1 MAATRSLR
9 GRFARRH
16 ALGVFVA
23 SVLLAGVLLGTERTV
38 ALRALQRQA
47 DDVASIAV
55 RVLAQAGTERFT
67 GIFVTGD
74 SALGPSLSPAVL
86 RTLTALPGYVLVADG
101 PRLLFA
107 SAAVRDLEAAD
118 RATFVEAAT
127 TLLSASRPA
136 AYVQLRDQELYVKLQ
151 VADVDPRVGSVGRHA
166 PLRVAAAASTDA
178 LSLGQL
184 DAFLPIALAILLIT
198 LVSAALAWSVVGA
211 ELEPLD
217 RLAANLEDIR
227 HGRSLHRRVRQ
238 DDEVAEVDRLA
249 ETINAMLARLEAS
262 FVALRR
268 FTADAS
274 HELKTPL
281 AVFRANIER
290 AMSAPQAVPEQLAP
304 LEDALA
310 ESARMADLVESLLTL
325 ARADEGRYDIHRE
338 PVALEPMILE
348 MFETATILGEA
359 AGVTVTLLGT
369 EPVQVAGEAARL
381 RQLFLN
387 IVTNALKYTPA
398 GGRVSIGLSRRGDQ
412 AAIVVDDT
420 GIGIAAPDLPFVFER
435 FWRADR
441 SRTRAGEQSGGFG
454 LGLAIAEWIA
464 QAHGG
469 TITVASR
476 PGRGTTM
483 TVVLPIEGRPEG
495 GSRVQESL
503 TDR

>member
-1 MAATRSLR
+1 MRSLR
-9 GRFARRH
+9 SRLTRRH
-16 ALGVFVA
+16 ALGVFGA
-23 SVLLAGVLLGTERTV
+23 SLLLTGVLLGTERTV
-38 ALRALQRQA
+38 ARRALQRQA
-47 DDVASIAV
+47 DDVAAIAV
-55 RVLAQAGTERFT
+55 QVLAQAGTERFT
-67 GIFVTGD
+67 GVLVTGD
-74 SALGPSLSPAVL
+74 SALGPALSPAVV
-86 RTLTALPGYVLVADG
+86 RTLSALPGYVLVADG

-107 SAAVRDLEAAD
+107 SEAVRRLEAPD

-127 TLLSASRPA
+127 TLLSATRSA
-136 AYVQLRDQELYVKLQ
+136 AYVSLRDDEVYVKLQ
-151 VADVDPRVGSVGRHA
+151 VADVPARADAPHA
-166 PLRVAAAASTDA
+166 PLRVAAGASTAA
-178 LSLGQL
+178 LSLLGL
-184 DAFLPIALAILLIT
+184 DALLPIALAVVLVT
-198 LVSAALAWSVVGA
+198 AVSAALAWGVVGA
-211 ELEPLD
+211 GLEPLD
-217 RLAANLEDIR
+217 RLAENLEDIR

-238 DDEVAEVDRLA
+238 DDGVDEVDRLA

-281 AVFRANIER
+281 AVLRANIER
-290 AMSAPQAVPEQLAP
+290 AMSAPAAVPEQLAP
-304 LEDALA
+304 LEEALA

-325 ARADEGRYDIHRE
+325 ARADEGRYDIQRD

-348 MFETATILGEA
+348 MHETASILGEA

-369 EPVQVAGEAARL
+369 EPVTVAGEAMRL

-387 IVTNALKYTPA
+387 IVTNAIKYTPA
-398 GGRVSIGLSRRGDQ
+398 GGRVSIGLSRRGDE

-420 GIGIAAPDLPFVFER
+420 GVGIAAADLPFVFER

-441 SRTRAGEQSGGFG
+441 SRSRAVEHGGGFG
-454 LGLAIAEWIA
+454 LGLAIAQWIA

-469 TITVASR
+469 SITVASR

-483 TVVLPIEGRPEG
+483 TVLLPLERGD
-495 GSRVQESL
+495 GSAALQESL

>member
-1 MAATRSLR
+1 MRSLR

-16 ALGVFVA
+16 ALGVLGA

-38 ALRALQRQA
+38 ARRGLQRQA
-47 DDVASIAV
+47 DDVAAIAV
-55 RVLAQAGTERFT
+55 QILAQAGTERFT
-67 GIFVTGD
+67 GVFVTGD
-74 SALGPSLSPAVL
+74 SAVGPALSPAVA
-86 RTLTALPGYVLVADG
+86 RTLGALPGYVLVADG

-107 SAAVRDLEAAD
+107 SEAVRRLGAPD

-127 TLLSASRPA
+127 TLLSATRPA
-136 AYVQLRDQELYVKLQ
+136 AYVQLRDDEVYVKLQ
-151 VADVDPRVGSVGRHA
+151 VADVDARGGASTRHA
-166 PLRVAAAASTDA
+166 PLRVAAAASTEA
-178 LSLGQL
+178 LSLIRL
-184 DAFLPIALAILLIT
+184 DAFLPIALAILLVTI
-198 LVSAALAWSVVGA
+198 VSAILAWGVIGA
-211 ELEPLD
+211 GLEPLE
-217 RLAANLEDIR
+217 RLQATLEDIR
-227 HGRSLHRRVRQ
+227 HGRSLHRRLRQ
-238 DDEVAEVDRLA
+238 DEGVAEVDRLA

-304 LEDALA
+304 LEEALA

-348 MFETATILGEA
+348 MYETGTILGEA

-369 EPVQVAGEAARL
+369 EPLTVAGEASRL

-387 IVTNALKYTPA
+387 ILTNALKYTPA

-412 AAIVVDDT
+412 AAVVVDDT
-420 GIGIAAPDLPFVFER
+420 GVGIAAPDLPFIFER

-441 SRTRAGEQSGGFG
+441 SRSRAEPSGGFG

-469 TITVASR
+469 SITVASR

-483 TVVLPIEGRPEG
+483 TVLLPAEGRSEG
-495 GSRVQESL
+495 AAGLQESL